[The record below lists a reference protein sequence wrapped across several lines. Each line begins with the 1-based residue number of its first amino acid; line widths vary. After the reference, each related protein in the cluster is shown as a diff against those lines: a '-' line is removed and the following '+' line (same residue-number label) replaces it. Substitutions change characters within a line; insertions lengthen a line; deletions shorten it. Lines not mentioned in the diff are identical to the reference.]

1 MKASKKTKT
10 ASTSTKSR
18 NISYLNEA
26 ESLKMYNTSAQIYN
40 AGGGVGRDNLTFEEL
55 SRTQV
60 KMYNRTLTVDSDL
73 GRRQKEQENRQITV
87 VEKLTVITVNVARE
101 EFPHINADIVIG
113 YRKAESQN
121 QWEKFLADIC
131 KKLNIDFIFTLLDRS
146 DNAPV
151 WRVLALR
158 DKGEYLVRQR
168 ESSSI
173 LEVLNSGVVPIIHS
187 WPITKDINDV
197 QKDLEFDRR
206 FQPMVDQRV
215 DRLINKPVTRKKEFE
230 LSDALL
236 KATTPQEA
244 IKLVL
249 RFHRRYGSKDED
261 KHFVFAT
268 VEEEEEYD
276 LYGRD
281 FDDNI
286 TKYNK
291 EIDIVSLHRL
301 CLECLSRFSLKG
313 KAADVTLY
321 CFEFI
326 YETLE
331 KFRTEADVAVLG
343 LRLLN
348 DLTAFLFPQ
357 IEKVYHAILNCMQAF
372 AP

>member
-1 MKASKKTKT
+1 M
-10 ASTSTKSR
+10 
-18 NISYLNEA
+18 
-26 ESLKMYNTSAQIYN
+26 
-40 AGGGVGRDNLTFEEL
+40 DCPEENFN
-55 SRTQV
+55 
-60 KMYNRTLTVDSDL
+60 Y
-73 GRRQKEQENRQITV
+73 
-87 VEKLTVITVNVARE
+87 
-101 EFPHINADIVIG
+101 IVILI
-113 YRKAESQN
+113 R
-121 QWEKFLADIC
+121 I
-131 KKLNIDFIFTLLDRS
+131 
-146 DNAPV
+146 
-151 WRVLALR
+151 LALR

-173 LEVLNSGVVPIIHS
+173 LEVLNSGVVPINHS

-215 DRLINKPVTRKKEFE
+215 DGLINKPVTRKKEFQ

-236 KATTPQEA
+236 KAQTPQEA

-261 KHFVFAT
+261 VHIVFASA
-268 VEEEEEYD
+268 EEEEEYD

-286 TKYNK
+286 TKYDK

-301 CLECLSRFSLKG
+301 CFECLSRFSLKG
-313 KAADVTLY
+313 KAADVTLF
-321 CFEFI
+321 CFGFI

-331 KFRTEADVAVLG
+331 RFRTEADVAVLG

-348 DLTAFLFPQ
+348 DLTEFLSP
-357 IEKVYHAILNCMQAF
+357 EMERVYHAILNCMQAF
-372 AP
+372 APPPPQYKVRRPHRLKPPEESKYYTV